1 MLIIRLHIHD
11 QLYDHVSNHICTL
24 KKKKKKIVCPHIFI
38 FCHDV
43 FTLHFILLSIIS
55 ISIYLHVSNSEKID
69 WHPFMLINP
78 PQLY

>member
-1 MLIIRLHIHD
+1 MINYMIMYLIIFAP
-11 QLYDHVSNHICTL
+11 S
-24 KKKKKKIVCPHIFI
+24 KKKKKKFVCPHIFI

-78 PQLY
+78 PQLYWL